1 MKKTFLFLSF
11 CVLLISVNIFA
22 ESKNS
27 APEQEK
33 YFAMAKVPPLT
44 DFKYELTDDLEGVK
58 ITGYKGKDIHVLIPD
73 SIEDTPVVEL
83 GTYAFRD
90 RKKMETVVMPD
101 TVKTVGDNLF
111 YNCTALKQVKL
122 STALKSIK
130 DSMFSGCEALE
141 EFNIPDHITNI
152 EGGAFMH
159 SGLKSIYIPDTV
171 ISFLSK
177 RRNGIDQDIY
187 SFIFSGCRNL
197 ESVRLPASM
206 TIIPDYMFSRCTA
219 LSNIILPNGITEIG
233 KLAFE
238 ECESL
243 THLDIPAAVTA
254 IRKGAFDNTGLQSL
268 TIPDSVT
275 VLECS
280 FGTCKHLETLR
291 LPDTLTEITDS
302 LFHGV
307 LSYSAALKSVNLPA
321 SLQKI
326 SEGAFTDLSNLHEL
340 IIPDS
345 IESLE
350 FLPYSSDGD
359 SNAFTGTSL
368 TLKARKRLKQLG
380 YPGKL

>member
-1 MKKTFLFLSF
+1 MKKTLLFL
-11 CVLLISVNIFA
+11 CVLLVSVNSYA
-22 ESKNS
+22 ESNIS
-27 APEQEK
+27 ASEQEK

-44 DFKYELTDDLEGVK
+44 DFKYELTEDLEGVK
-58 ITGYKGKDIHVLIPD
+58 ITEYKGKDIHVLIPAT
-73 SIEDTPVVEL
+73 IEDTPVVEL

-90 RKKMETVVMPD
+90 RKKMETVVIPN

-111 YNCTALKQVKL
+111 YNCTALKRVKL

-159 SGLKSIYIPDTV
+159 TGLKSIYIPDTV
-171 ISFLSK
+171 TSFLSK
-177 RRNGIDQDIY
+177 SGNGVDQDIS

-219 LSNIILPNGITEIG
+219 LSNITLPKGITEIG
-233 KLAFE
+233 KWAFE
-238 ECESL
+238 KCESL
-243 THLDIPAAVTA
+243 TNLDIPAAVTA
-254 IRKGAFDNTGLQSL
+254 IRKGTFDNTGLQSL

-291 LPDTLTEITDS
+291 LPDTLTKITDS

-326 SEGAFTDLSNLHEL
+326 SEGAFTNLRNLNEL

-350 FLPYSSDGD
+350 FLTYNSATE
-359 SNAFTGTSL
+359 NYAFAGTSL